1 MWRSIATVGAVATA
15 FGVAPALAGQFEF
28 LAAPQ
33 IDLSLVYRLDKLT
46 GDVVACQFA
55 KNPGRN
61 DVGPGGF
68 GVTTCYRGGEGAV
81 NQPAGDYGL
90 VATRHEQEGGVFR
103 VDYRTGGLSICYVY
117 VQREKQGDH
126 ETTVDQY
133 VVCTPEW
140 K

>member
-1 MWRSIATVGAVATA
+1 MWRSIAMVGAVAMA
-15 FGVAPALAGQFEF
+15 FGVAPALAGQYEF

-68 GVTTCYRGGEGAV
+68 GVTTCYRGGEGASINRRGTMAWLRRV
-81 NQPAGDYGL
+81 TSRRAGSF
-90 VATRHEQEGGVFR
+90 A
-103 VDYRTGGLSICYVY
+103 SIIA
-117 VQREKQGDH
+117 RAA
-126 ETTVDQY
+126 
-133 VVCTPEW
+133 
-140 K
+140 